1 MKKKA
6 CLFVFDGLAD
16 WEPAHAFCE
25 IKKSHRFDVI
35 TAGFSR
41 QPVTTMAG
49 LRLVPD
55 FGLEEVDS
63 SDLALFVL
71 PGGDM
76 WQEKSHKS
84 VKTVLCQLRK
94 QSVPI
99 GAICAATLEIARAG
113 LTHGIH
119 HTSNSKHYLKAM
131 VQDYQDEALY
141 VDKLAVTD
149 GNIITASGLGSV
161 EFAREV
167 IRELGLYSVTDTQT
181 WFDMFKNG
189 VVPAAMA

>member
-16 WEPAHAFCE
+16 WEPAHAFCV
-25 IKKSHRFDVI
+25 IRKSNRFDII

-55 FGLEEVDS
+55 LSLDEVDC
-63 SDLALFVL
+63 SDLAFFML

-76 WQEKSHKS
+76 WQEKSHET
-84 VKTVLCQLRK
+84 VKTVLRQLHE
-94 QSVPI
+94 QNVLI
-99 GAICAATLEIARAG
+99 GAICAATLEVARAG
-113 LTHGIH
+113 LTRGIH
-119 HTSNSKHYLKAM
+119 HTSNSKHYLKGI
-131 VQDYQDEALY
+131 VHDYRDEAFY
-141 VDKLAVTD
+141 IDKLAVTD
-149 GNIITASGLGSV
+149 ANIITASGLGSV

-167 IRELGLYSVTDTQT
+167 IRELGLYSETDEQI

-189 VVPAAMA
+189 VIPAAMA